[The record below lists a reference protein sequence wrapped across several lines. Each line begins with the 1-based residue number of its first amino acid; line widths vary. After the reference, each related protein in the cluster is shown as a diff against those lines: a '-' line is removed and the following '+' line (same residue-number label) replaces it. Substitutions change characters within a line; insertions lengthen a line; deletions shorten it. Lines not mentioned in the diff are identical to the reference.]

1 MLFANDTNV
10 TVFGNDIKVL
20 LKESKDNTYEY
31 IYIVNNNIALP
42 VFFNHP
48 CRMT

>member
-20 LKESKDNTYEY
+20 IKKQQTIHMNTY
-31 IYIVNNNIALP
+31 I
-42 VFFNHP
+42 
-48 CRMT
+48 